1 MKSVTPTLSN
11 NPFEKDVVHEPRDHP
26 PSVSSLN
33 QETLDKLLSRFKSV
47 ESSGESPSRKAEL
60 ILSPAPGYGKS
71 HLVGRFFKELG
82 NRAVRVYIPPFET
95 TSTYWQSI
103 LLLTVDEL
111 DQAAD
116 WDSRGF
122 EEPTQL
128 DAFAEGVLRSL
139 TAAAIRRGAITSPA
153 NQFPLSTAISS

>member
-1 MKSVTPTLSN
+1 MKSVTPTPLA

-33 QETLDKLLSRFKSV
+33 QETLDRLLNQFRNVKSA
-47 ESSGESPSRKAEL
+47 GASPSQKAEL

-82 NRAVRVYIPPFET
+82 SQAVRVYIPPFET

-111 DQAAD
+111 DQASD
-116 WDSRGF
+116 WDSRGL
-122 EEPTQL
+122 ERPT
-128 DAFAEGVLRSL
+128 
-139 TAAAIRRGAITSPA
+139 
-153 NQFPLSTAISS
+153 